1 MVCLH
6 SIFTSIIDVKFFEGR
21 DFLSSL
27 LYSQNLEQSL
37 KYVEA
42 Y

>member
-6 SIFTSIIDVKFFEGR
+6 SIFTSIIDKFFEGR